1 MDGSKTP
8 SPKSKRSRPLRVA
21 DEIKQWVVE
30 RDLKKG
36 DKLPNESAMIEQ
48 FGVSKGTVREA
59 LRILEAQG
67 LIVTKTGP
75 GGGSIVGEVS
85 AERARSLLANY
96 FYFQNLSVADIY
108 QMRKALEPELAASLA
123 GKLSE
128 PQLAVLQE
136 LAARY
141 PEPASSAEEEKE
153 QHIASL
159 IFHARLSDFANN
171 RLLGFIIGFMAQIL
185 TDLTVYRK
193 LYDPPNVELWRR
205 GRAHQLQLVDALRKG
220 DAGAAR
226 SIMASHMKIAEELM
240 RVQEAHLMRRFMEE

>member
-1 MDGSKTP
+1 MDGSNMP
-8 SPKSKRSRPLRVA
+8 SAKPKRSRPVRVA

-30 RDLKKG
+30 RDLKIG

-48 FGVSKGTVREA
+48 FAVSKGTVREA

-96 FYFQNLSVADIY
+96 FYFQDLSVADIY

-123 GKLSE
+123 GKLSDA
-128 PQLAVLQE
+128 QLAVLQE

-141 PEPASSAEEEKE
+141 PEPAQSAEEEKE

-159 IFHARLSDFANN
+159 IFHARLSEFANN

-193 LYDPPNVELWRR
+193 LYDPPNAELWRK
-205 GRAHQLQLVDALRKG
+205 GREHQLQLVDALRKG
-220 DAGAAR
+220 DADGAHR
-226 SIMASHMKIAEELM
+226 IMASHMKIAEELM
-240 RVQEAHLMRRFMEE
+240 HVQEAHLMRRFMGE